1 MDLTRER
8 FRALGV
14 VPPLHVQDAEE
25 VVDVERHEPRLLA
38 VVGVHPRLHRA
49 AVSVLAQVAVLD
61 GTEELGLERRYSLG
75 DAVIVKRSDRG
86 VDEWRQFVGA
96 LHLVLPRRGRADL
109 KLARC
114 APFSASEA
122 RVTVAKLAVEHR
134 ARAKLDAR
142 ATRAQLAVV

>member
-1 MDLTRER
+1 MATNDGTDGGGVHHINC
-8 FRALGV
+8 FRAL
-14 VPPLHVQDAEE
+14 VPGQVRMRIASNYFD
-25 VVDVERHEPRLLA
+25 PRLL
-38 VVGVHPRLHRA
+38 
-49 AVSVLAQVAVLD
+49 S
-61 GTEELGLERRYSLG
+61 
-75 DAVIVKRSDRG
+75 
-86 VDEWRQFVGA
+86 
-96 LHLVLPRRGRADL
+96 LHLVLLRRGRADL